1 MQSVS
6 DAPKQPVAEEAKQAP
21 SVVAKP
27 ALPVASR
34 HALQLAA
41 IGVLDRGRKVR
52 SLVTEEVGAFDV
64 DNRVCRLPDD
74 CDALEA
80 IWLEFPVDYKPVHA
94 FGICSAFGTRNAEAV
109 PRSEYASLYINDQL
123 VATVSGFDLFAFGT
137 QGTYPNLIKLPLVP
151 AVGLQIRTNP
161 KFNGPIELR
170 LTLKDPIKVKVLV
183 AKKYF
188 DAGTKANPPVPASEM
203 YKFYSVKAPIKEP
216 GIVIPVKPMHPTLQ
230 IAVALVDNARGSLL
244 SHATRVSLFL
254 DDVAFDLSKVDPLNP
269 KSRGIYTY
277 TFEPYGNVCALPSRA
292 EIRTT
297 FNMSHVQKAYVRI
310 ATEGLPDGC
319 MAYISFLS
327 ENFFED
333 FKFR

>member
-1 MQSVS
+1 MQSVMPE
-6 DAPKQPVAEEAKQAP
+6 AAKKPAVEEAKQAP
-21 SVVAKP
+21 NPIAKP
-27 ALPVASR
+27 GVPVASR

-41 IGVLDRGRKVR
+41 IGDLDRGRRVR
-52 SLVTEEVGAFDV
+52 SLVTEEAGVFDV

-80 IWLEFPVDYKPVHA
+80 IWLEFPVGYKPVHA
-94 FGICSAFGTRNAEAV
+94 FGIYSAFEDVSLHINNLQV
-109 PRSEYASLYINDQL
+109 AS
-123 VATVSGFDLFAFGT
+123 VSCFDLFAFGT

-151 AVGLQIRTNP
+151 AFGLQIRTNP

-170 LTLKDPIKVKVLV
+170 MTLKDPVKIKVIVG
-183 AKKYF
+183 KKYF

-203 YKFYSVKAPIKEP
+203 YEFYSVRAPVKEP
-216 GIVIPVKPMHPTLQ
+216 GAVIPVKPMHPTLQ
-230 IAVALVDNARGSLL
+230 IAVALVDTARGCLL
-244 SHATRVSLFL
+244 SHATRVSLIL
-254 DDVAFDLSKVDPLNP
+254 DDVAFDLSKMDPLNP

-277 TFEPYGNVCALPSRA
+277 TFEPYGNVCAAPGRA
-292 EIRTT
+292 EFRTT
-297 FNMSHVQKAYVRI
+297 FNMSHVQKAHVRI

-319 MAYISFLS
+319 VAYISTLS